1 MNKDFFNLLSEKL
14 NVGSMRSIYLSAV
27 PGRYRARMDLQ
38 ELNKIDEN
46 FAEKLLE
53 NLFSKDSFEMKIKM
67 TNEEKN
73 EKTEKKIQ
81 YLYNEEMNIFREE
94 GISSF
99 SLGYPIFVKQSSKT
113 KAVMKAPLFIWKLN
127 IKRSKIN
134 INEFIIYKDA
144 DVDVEINKVF
154 IMQILSENKV
164 NLLNIFEDEIT
175 DADGIIT
182 FENIRNIITKISKE
196 IPIDMSAINEF
207 KMEKFPDSVEEIN
220 QKGIET
226 SYIFQGAILGL
237 FKRQNEGIIQDFSA
251 IKENFDKYRFNVEK
265 RDNFQLIKNT
275 SISTDPSQQNVIE
288 TLTDTQYKII
298 QGPPGTGKSQTL
310 TAIITN
316 SLENGANILIVCE
329 KKTALDVIY
338 EKLAELGLDDLVA
351 MLSDPSTDR
360 RNIVKRV
367 RDLEENMNKI
377 VSFPEFD
384 ENKYTYVATEY
395 KNLKEKY
402 RNHQKLLENTLT
414 GTVLKSDEVT
424 LKLLEGKNY
433 PKYYFVDTQ
442 KADIQYIYKILDSVN
457 RILNKIGSMEK
468 VRSFEKIYNE
478 KIKNIPSYEI
488 FFDEISKVLEDI
500 GKIAS
505 FIEEGIRQYGVQFK
519 DFAGVNKLK
528 VSLFSIFNHKMKD
541 IKTKWMDI
549 DFNSGKINE
558 FNRKYTDRNFTGHDY
573 EIYLKELKDFSSLL
587 DEVEKNRQEF
597 VTFIND
603 KKTTEL
609 TREDEVFINNFTK
622 YIEENKIENKE
633 DFLTSSYYYS
643 LLQNSNIKADK
654 YNDYNINIGKL
665 IEYDKHIRDNQ
676 KYRIKKYWA
685 EIRKR
690 ALSNLSQKEEIKV
703 LYNLRKNAKYGKINT
718 LREIIGKDSTF
729 FKNIFPVIMTDPNT
743 CSALFPLEEGLF
755 DIVLFDEASQLKL
768 EEVLPSLMRGKYKI
782 VSGDMH
788 QMPPSNYFG
797 TEIDNK
803 DMTNNENI
811 DEETLFLADSES
823 LLDYVNSLSTDTNMS
838 YLDFHYRS
846 RHPKLIN
853 FSNAAFYESR
863 LVPMPAKK
871 EYVPIEYYEVNGLY
885 SGRKNDDEA
894 KKIIEYIFSD
904 KVIMEDKILSVGIVT
919 LNLEQK
925 TNIVNKINEFLRNND
940 TEENRNRY
948 NVLVENNLFIKNLE
962 NVQGDERDIMILS
975 TTFGKN
981 EDGKFIQNFGPLN
994 NSERGYK
1001 LLNVLI
1007 TRAKYKFAVF
1017 TSVPSENITSWE
1029 DEISRNGN
1037 NGKGIF
1043 YTYLAYAKAV
1053 STENTEMENIILDRL
1068 SQSKMKNMSIPYEKL
1083 KYEDLKI
1090 LEIIKKEIPFDENE
1104 EEIVKNYKIGG
1115 FNLDYAVKKKESEN
1129 ARVVIEFNKVDKI
1142 SGDTSIRS
1150 IIYRKGMFEG
1160 MGYTYK
1166 LLNMVDYI

>member
-53 NLFSKDSFEMKIKM
+53 NLFSKDSFEMKVKM

-73 EKTEKKIQ
+73 EKIEKKIQ

-196 IPIDMSAINEF
+196 IPMDMSAINEF

-351 MLSDPSTDR
+351 MLSDPSADR

-505 FIEEGIRQYGVQFK
+505 FIEEGIRRYGVQFK

-925 TNIVNKINEFLRNND
+925 TNIVNKLIEFLRKND
-940 TEENRNRY
+940 NEEKRNR
-948 NVLVENNLFIKNLE
+948 
-962 NVQGDERDIMILS
+962 
-975 TTFGKN
+975 
-981 EDGKFIQNFGPLN
+981 
-994 NSERGYK
+994 
-1001 LLNVLI
+1001 
-1007 TRAKYKFAVF
+1007 
-1017 TSVPSENITSWE
+1017 
-1029 DEISRNGN
+1029 
-1037 NGKGIF
+1037 
-1043 YTYLAYAKAV
+1043 
-1053 STENTEMENIILDRL
+1053 
-1068 SQSKMKNMSIPYEKL
+1068 
-1083 KYEDLKI
+1083 
-1090 LEIIKKEIPFDENE
+1090 
-1104 EEIVKNYKIGG
+1104 
-1115 FNLDYAVKKKESEN
+1115 
-1129 ARVVIEFNKVDKI
+1129 
-1142 SGDTSIRS
+1142 
-1150 IIYRKGMFEG
+1150 
-1160 MGYTYK
+1160 
-1166 LLNMVDYI
+1166 